1 MQFFR
6 ILITKFTKTIF
17 TKKLNYMNPT
27 NLLAQLAQMN
37 LPDDVKQKFIDE
49 IKNSPEK
56 HFLPKDFSE
65 IDKDFNQKNDIYTYN
80 DQIFLG
86 GWQPTPNYLMSL
98 QSLEELIA
106 QDRQREKDGFPRR
119 IRLGKLV
126 KPAETKGKKNEIII
140 VPTTNEAKLYHDD
153 NPNQPQEMGGVGEG
167 ETGKVIGEKPA
178 NPQQNQQQG
187 EGEGA
192 GEGKGGK
199 HDVVAEAFDLGRI
212 LTEQFS
218 LPNLQQKGKKPSL
231 TKILYDLTDKNEG
244 FGQLLDNKA
253 TLKKIL
259 QSNILLNPQTE
270 NLNPEDFV
278 VNPKDK
284 VYRIV
289 SPEKDVDS
297 QAMVFFL
304 RDYSGSMQGK
314 PTEVITTQ
322 HLFIYSWLMY
332 QYNNQVES
340 RFILH
345 DTEAKEVADFYTYYK
360 STVAGGTNVY
370 PAFELVDT
378 IVTKENLAKDYNIY
392 VFHGTDGDDWEQ
404 NGEKTLAIIQK
415 MLTYTNRLGIT
426 IAKNAWSGTQ
436 TTVEKYIQNSGI
448 LTKMP
453 AFVRM
458 DSFQADISNESR
470 MIEGI
475 KKLVS

>member
-1 MQFFR
+1 M
-6 ILITKFTKTIF
+6 
-17 TKKLNYMNPT
+17 NYNL
-27 NLLAQLAQMN
+27 LLAQIAQMN
-37 LPDDVKQKFIDE
+37 VPDEVKQKFIDE
-49 IKNSPEK
+49 IQNSPQK
-56 HFLPKDFSE
+56 HFL
-65 IDKDFNQKNDIYTYN
+65 QKEKLDNKNFENKDIYAYN
-80 DQIFLG
+80 DLELLG
-86 GWQPTPNYLMSL
+86 GWNPKPNYLMSL
-98 QSLEELIA
+98 KSLEELII
-106 QDRQREKDGFPRR
+106 QDKQREKDGFPRR

-126 KPAETKGKKNEIII
+126 KPAEGKGKKNEIII
-140 VPTTNEAKLYHDD
+140 VPTTNEAKLYHDE
-153 NPNQPQEMGGVGEG
+153 NPNQPKEMGGVGKG
-167 ETGKVIGEKPA
+167 DTGKVLGEKPV
-178 NPQQNQQQG
+178 NQQQDQQQG

-199 HDVVAEAFDLGRI
+199 HDMIAEAFDLGRI

-231 TKILYDLTDKNEG
+231 TKVLYDLTDKNQG

-259 QSNILLNPQTE
+259 QSNLILNPNAQ
-270 NLNPEDFV
+270 NLNPEEFV

-345 DTEAKEVADFYTYYK
+345 DTEAKEVEDFYTYYK

-370 PAFELVDT
+370 PAFELVDS

-392 VFHGTDGDDWEQ
+392 IFHGTDGDDWEQ
-404 NGEKTLAIIQK
+404 NGEKTLSIIQK
-415 MLTYTNRLGIT
+415 MLGYTNRLGIT
-426 IAKNAWSGTQ
+426 IAKNSWSGSH

-458 DSFQADISNESR
+458 DSFQADTSNEGR

>member
-1 MQFFR
+1 
-6 ILITKFTKTIF
+6 
-17 TKKLNYMNPT
+17 MNR
-27 NLLAQLAQMN
+27 NILLAQLAQMD
-37 LPDDVKQKFIDE
+37 LPADIKQKFIAE
-49 IKNSPEK
+49 IEKSPEK
-56 HFLPKDFSE
+56 HLVPKEKNFNDFPE
-65 IDKDFNQKNDIYTYN
+65 NKNLYAYN
-80 DQIFLG
+80 DLELLAGFN
-86 GWQPTPNYLMSL
+86 PTPSYTMSL

-106 QDRQREKDGFPRR
+106 QDQQREKDGFPRR

-167 ETGKVIGEKPA
+167 ETGKVLGEKPA
-178 NPQQNQQQG
+178 NPQQKQQQG

-231 TKILYDLTDKNEG
+231 TKVLYDLTDKNQG

-253 TLKKIL
+253 TLKKII
-259 QSNILLNPQTE
+259 QSNILLNPDIE
-270 NLNPEDFV
+270 NINPEELV

-284 VYRIV
+284 TYRIV
-289 SPEKDVDS
+289 SPEKDVES
-297 QAMVFFL
+297 QAIVFFV

-370 PAFELVDT
+370 PAFELVDN

-392 VFHGTDGDDWEQ
+392 IFHGTDGDDWEQ
-404 NGEKTLAIIQK
+404 NGEKTLSIIQK

-426 IAKNAWSGTQ
+426 IAKNAWSGAH

-448 LTKMP
+448 LTKSP

-458 DSFQADISNESR
+458 DSFQADTSNESR

-475 KKLVS
+475 KKLVG